1 VEEPYYASVAE
12 DHYARVGKRRGSR
25 SAARPLVAA
34 ALVLLVIVVV
44 VVLVVFHV
52 L

>member
-1 VEEPYYASVAE
+1 
-12 DHYARVGKRRGSR
+12 VGERRGSP

-34 ALVLLVIVVV
+34 ALVLLVIVVA